1 MHLKKPQCLSILW
14 TMIFWTVCQVSWA
27 CVESHSYMYLDSTLN
42 IIDPY
47 TLCCYVPIKCN
58 QNLIAKSTE
67 AWIIKQN
74 GWRNSCW
81 YVFHVLHT
89 QTHPKVLFSETEWPF
104 IFFATFIYD
113 LYDKSFISIIQR
125 VSGYVPKYVILTKIY
140 GKGWYICKKAKF
152 KLAKL

>member
-1 MHLKKPQCLSILW
+1 MHLKKQQCLSLLW

-104 IFFATFIYD
+104 IFFCD
-113 LYDKSFISIIQR
+113 LYLRPLWQVLYFHHTTSEW
-125 VSGYVPKYVILTKIY
+125 LCTKICNTNQDLWERLVHLQ
-140 GKGWYICKKAKF
+140 KG
-152 KLAKL
+152 